1 MTFFHFHVPPGHPG
15 PQPQMEQPEL
25 NIDGEPKYMMLGDGT
40 LIIND
45 PTLIREIPNAPEE
58 VTPQTPKEAAPEPV
72 VVETPAEAEAD
83 EEDLADPEPI
93 Q

>member
-1 MTFFHFHVPPGHPG
+1 
-15 PQPQMEQPEL
+15 
-25 NIDGEPKYMMLGDGT
+25 MLGDGT

-58 VTPQTPKEAAPEPV
+58 VTPQASKEAAPEPV

-93 Q
+93 H